1 MFNANVPC
9 RIFLD
14 AVRDRATK
22 TVEDYA
28 RLRLAKLR
36 NLEEDI
42 DREMHVSDVDSG
54 RLNEEAIK
62 EQENAKLKLQ
72 ERKKNILQQQEE
84 LSIGISKYKDL
95 MSTDVSIDLLSGD
108 DASTRMNVDD
118 ESNAK
123 RYAIE
128 ILKARNVYLLCKVRT
143 GTSDGQECDVTPLN
157 FSTTLDPSTD
167 S

>member
-42 DREMHVSDVDSG
+42 DREMHVSDVDSV
-54 RLNEEAIK
+54 RLNEEAK
-62 EQENAKLKLQ
+62 EEQENAKLKL
-72 ERKKNILQQQEE
+72 L
-84 LSIGISKYKDL
+84 
-95 MSTDVSIDLLSGD
+95 
-108 DASTRMNVDD
+108 
-118 ESNAK
+118 
-123 RYAIE
+123 
-128 ILKARNVYLLCKVRT
+128 
-143 GTSDGQECDVTPLN
+143 
-157 FSTTLDPSTD
+157 
-167 S
+167 

>member
-28 RLRLAKLR
+28 RFRLAELR

-42 DREMHVSDVDSG
+42 KRAIYISDVDAVG
-54 RLNEEAIK
+54 LNEEAIK
-62 EQENAKLKLQ
+62 EQQNAKFKLQ
-72 ERKKNILQQQEE
+72 ERKKILLRQQEE
-84 LSIGISKYKDL
+84 LSIGILKYKDL
-95 MSTDVSIDLLSGD
+95 MNENVSIDLLSGD
-108 DASTRMNVDD
+108 ESTRMNLDD

-123 RYAIE
+123 RYAID
-128 ILKARNVYLLCKVRT
+128 ILNARNMYLLCKVRT
-143 GTSDGQECDVTPLN
+143 GTSDGQECDVTPLI